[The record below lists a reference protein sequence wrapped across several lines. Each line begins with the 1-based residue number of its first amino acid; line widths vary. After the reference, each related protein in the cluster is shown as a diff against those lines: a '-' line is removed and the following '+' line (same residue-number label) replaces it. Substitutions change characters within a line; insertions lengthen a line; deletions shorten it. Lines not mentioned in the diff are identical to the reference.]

1 MREAPWFA
9 PRGFPTCARRLQ
21 NANDYEQAE
30 PFSVENMDAQAQPV
44 ENSTFLWITASAVL
58 RWPVERRM
66 LQTRRFTGGRATR
79 SSQRIGYDARLVRSP
94 LSGSSTK
101 YDAVMAEL
109 IGEDVRRS
117 DSRADRRRG
126 AHVPRR
132 RRV

>member
-1 MREAPWFA
+1 MKKAPRFA
-9 PRGFPTCARRLQ
+9 PRGFPTFSGPAFP
-21 NANDYEQAE
+21 AE
-30 PFSVENMDAQAQPV
+30 AGGKRGMRSNEVD
-44 ENSTFLWITASAVL
+44 NSTFLWITVSPVL
-58 RWPVERRM
+58 RGEAARRM
-66 LQTRRFTGGRATR
+66 LLARRFAGGRATR

-132 RRV
+132 RRVRERA